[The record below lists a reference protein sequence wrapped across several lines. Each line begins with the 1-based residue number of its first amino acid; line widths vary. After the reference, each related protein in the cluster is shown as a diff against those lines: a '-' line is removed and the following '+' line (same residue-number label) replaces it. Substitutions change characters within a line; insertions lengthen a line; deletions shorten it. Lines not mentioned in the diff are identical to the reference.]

1 VLTLLIVGVVNDVVR
16 VVAVEADAV
25 VPVLVTAV
33 LTVDGDSMVPVVGVD
48 VLSVKYDIQKYTT
61 ALRVTYISCIY
72 VNTSAVNL
80 NLLGS

>member
-33 LTVDGDSMVPVVGVD
+33 LTVDGDSVVPVVGVV
-48 VLSVKYDIQKYTT
+48 VLSVEHDMHKYTT
-61 ALRVTYISCIY
+61 SLAVTYSSCIY
-72 VNTSAVNL
+72 VDISTVNF
-80 NLLGS
+80 NL